1 MGFSGPTAGA
11 GGLDWVGGVA
21 PERTGLRPAKTE
33 LRQGV
38 KGAATDFVCWAESS
52 HGPKR
57 EKEMKKGKSFFFL
70 FPGNI
75 FVKEII

>member
-1 MGFSGPTAGA
+1 MLGRDCCAGP
-11 GGLDWVGGVA
+11 LPRVGVVG

-52 HGPKR
+52 HEPKR
-57 EKEMKKGKSFFFL
+57 EKEMKKGKVSSSFF
-70 FPGNI
+70 
-75 FVKEII
+75 

>member
-1 MGFSGPTAGA
+1 
-11 GGLDWVGGVA
+11 
-21 PERTGLRPAKTE
+21 

-52 HGPKR
+52 HRPKR
-57 EKEMKKGKSFFFL
+57 EKEMKTGKVSSSFFL
-70 FPGNI
+70 KFPGNI